1 MMMKLD
7 KYQSIVQSYGK
18 LDYFSFIFL

>member
-1 MMMKLD
+1 MMKLD

-18 LDYFSFIFL
+18 LDYVSFIFL